1 MAVTPSW
8 QEVRSRT
15 LSVGSFITDDD
26 VLNRA
31 KVVVLDQ
38 VVLSDASQAIPSSD
52 SSTRGFG
59 GGGGF
64 GGGMPMPR

>member
-1 MAVTPSW
+1 MAAFARDICFRVSLRRPLFQTPY
-8 QEVRSRT
+8 
-15 LSVGSFITDDD
+15 L